1 MAVRVADLLYA
12 VVVAVVVVVVAVVVG
27 VGVASAM
34 RPLTEEELK
43 AFFEKLAK
51 YIGRGI
57 KSMLQRPDGAYCF
70 RLHQDR
76 VYYVSERQVKL
87 AASFP
92 REKLMGMGT
101 LLGKFSKTKKFR
113 LHVTALDQV
122 AQYAEKKVWVKPSAE
137 QSFLYGNHVLKAGL
151 GRISED
157 TPQYHGVVVLSMADV
172 PLGFG
177 TTAKSTTDC
186 RKMDA
191 TGIVAFRQADVGEYL
206 RDEDTLC

>member
-1 MAVRVADLLYA
+1 
-12 VVVAVVVVVVAVVVG
+12 
-27 VGVASAM
+27 M

-101 LLGKFSKTKKFR
+101 LLGKFSKERTRQPIIEERQLGKA
-113 LHVTALDQV
+113 TLDV
-122 AQYAEKKVWVKPSAE
+122 A
-137 QSFLYGNHVLKAGL
+137 
-151 GRISED
+151 
-157 TPQYHGVVVLSMADV
+157 
-172 PLGFG
+172 
-177 TTAKSTTDC
+177 
-186 RKMDA
+186 RKD
-191 TGIVAFRQADVGEYL
+191 
-206 RDEDTLC
+206 

>member
-1 MAVRVADLLYA
+1 
-12 VVVAVVVVVVAVVVG
+12 
-27 VGVASAM
+27 M

-57 KSMLQRPDGAYCF
+57 KSMLQRPDGACCF

-151 GRISED
+151 GRARERSAAPGGGRKRCSPPER
-157 TPQYHGVVVLSMADV
+157 PWPSMSYI
-172 PLGFG
+172 
-177 TTAKSTTDC
+177 TTAMPRSA
-186 RKMDA
+186 RRA
-191 TGIVAFRQADVGEYL
+191 ASAL
-206 RDEDTLC
+206 